1 MSGGGAPTSDLRVAI
16 VGAGPAGLYAAV
28 DLLKRDHKVRI
39 SLFDR
44 LPTIGGLIRSG
55 VSPDHHTRQKVIAV
69 YERLAIA
76 SRRFDF
82 YGNVEIG
89 RHVSHRELCD
99 YHHAVIHASGAPDD
113 RALNIAGEDLPG
125 SHAASEFVGWYN
137 AHPEHAA
144 RQFDL
149 SGERTVIVGNGNVA
163 LDIAR
168 ILLTSPD
175 RLRATDI
182 ADPAVDALTR
192 SGISEVVILGRRGP
206 AQASFT
212 APELLELDQDSE
224 FDILVDG
231 IDPDDAAGWIGLDDA
246 RPALRLRL
254 LREYALR
261 PPMAR
266 RKRLIFRFLTSPV
279 EIIGTDRVQSVRT
292 VRNELLSDDTGI
304 LRSHAT
310 DRIETLPTS
319 LIVRSLGYH
328 ARQQHGAGHDRGRVL
343 GLDGSPL
350 RGVYIVGWLKR
361 GASGVIGSNKVC
373 SQQTVASLLDDAK
386 AGRLSAPCHPQH
398 ELAALIEKRQRKWV
412 DYQSYQTI
420 DREERRRGAAE
431 GRPRVKFASIGDML
445 AIVGLDGL

>member
-1 MSGGGAPTSDLRVAI
+1 
-16 VGAGPAGLYAAV
+16 
-28 DLLKRDHKVRI
+28 
-39 SLFDR
+39 
-44 LPTIGGLIRSG
+44 
-55 VSPDHHTRQKVIAV
+55 VIAV

-149 SGERTVIVGNGNVA
+149 SGQRTVIVGNGNVA

-168 ILLTSPD
+168 IL
-175 RLRATDI
+175 
-182 ADPAVDALTR
+182 
-192 SGISEVVILGRRGP
+192 
-206 AQASFT
+206 
-212 APELLELDQDSE
+212 
-224 FDILVDG
+224 
-231 IDPDDAAGWIGLDDA
+231 
-246 RPALRLRL
+246 
-254 LREYALR
+254 
-261 PPMAR
+261 
-266 RKRLIFRFLTSPV
+266 LTSPV